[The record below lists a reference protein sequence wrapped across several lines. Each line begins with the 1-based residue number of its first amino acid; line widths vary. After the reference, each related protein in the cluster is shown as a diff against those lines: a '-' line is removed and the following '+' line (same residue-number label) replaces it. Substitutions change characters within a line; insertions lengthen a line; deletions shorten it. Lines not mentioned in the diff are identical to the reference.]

1 MAILVNLKF
10 CELGSH
16 FKGDAT
22 LSQFC
27 TNGYI
32 RVTSCDSHGVR
43 VAHLNGHMVCALKC
57 IEIAYA

>member
-43 VAHLNGHMVCALKC
+43 VAHLDEHMVCALKC